1 MGLFKPTISDDVCA
15 FPFFSSSTARWP
27 PRQVGRLESAHLNPA
42 MLKLASTNYLHT
54 QRTRSPIGKREKNI
68 TYTCKMVHYS
78 TITAR
83 NMIICHSI
91 KSVVHYR
98 MTIPSQ
104 CNTLSPKHFRIF
116 CCWHFN
122 DSGLQLC
129 HTACVVAATFLI
141 LQLV

>member
-27 PRQVGRLESAHLNPA
+27 PRQVGRLESAHPNPGMFNSA
-42 MLKLASTNYLHT
+42 TTNYLHT

-68 TYTCKMVHYS
+68 TYTCKIMHCS

-83 NMIICHSI
+83 NVIICHSI

-98 MTIPSQ
+98 MTVHSQ
-104 CNTLSPKHFRIF
+104 SPKYFRIF

-122 DSGLQLC
+122 VSGLQPC
-129 HTACVVAATFLI
+129 RTACVVTATFLI
-141 LQLV
+141 LQMV